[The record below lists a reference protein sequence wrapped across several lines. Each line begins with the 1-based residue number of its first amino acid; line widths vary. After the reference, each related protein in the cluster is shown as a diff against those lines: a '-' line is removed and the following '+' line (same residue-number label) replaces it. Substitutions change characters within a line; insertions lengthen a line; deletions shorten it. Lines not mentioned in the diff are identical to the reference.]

1 MEGVSRRGGSRKVV
15 KPTMGIKYLIEKHVG
30 KGMEY
35 MFQDR
40 ILKLNHLLFD
50 KLFKWIK
57 TRAN

>member
-1 MEGVSRRGGSRKVV
+1 VV

-30 KGMEY
+30 KGMMEY